1 MEADIKS
8 KLINRVKENPYLNHL
23 GIEFTS
29 IEEGRVVAKMPLF
42 NEQKQYSG
50 VIHGGVVAALAD
62 TIAGFAAY
70 TVTPTSQDVL
80 TAELKVSFLRAAW
93 GNELI
98 AKGIVIKAGRR
109 VHFSECEIYC
119 DDTMIAKASGT
130 FCIVNEYIKPEIG
143 IKAV

>member
-1 MEADIKS
+1 MDAEIKS

-29 IEEGRVVAKMPLF
+29 IEEGKVEAKMPLAA
-42 NEQKQYSG
+42 EHKQYSG
-50 VIHGGVVAALAD
+50 VIHVGVVAALAD

-70 TVTPTSQDVL
+70 TVTPVNLDVL
-80 TAELKVSFLRAAW
+80 TAELKVSFLRGAW

-98 AKGIVIKAGRR
+98 AKGILIKAGRR

-119 DDTMIAKASGT
+119 DDVMVAKASGT
-130 FCIVNEYIKPEIG
+130 FCIVNEYIKPD
-143 IKAV
+143 